1 MCAVCRAR
9 PARPAALTLRSRR
22 RGCTSCG
29 RTLRAFKR
37 RARQTPR
44 VAQLARARAR
54 AARRSSAP
62 RRRARRGLGWHL
74 SAGRRA
80 HTRSARAQKLEE
92 LDDAMTE
99 ARARS
104 RRGRASALNP
114 ETAPRAADDGRG
126 RRRQASS
133 RRRGAFRALRTPS
146 LPSYPPGLRPRD
158 PAARRLV
165 VQPHDPRSLSSTRPR
180 SLAPSSARRNKRRC
194 KPRSRRRENSIQR
207 DKRARER
214 VTRACVAV
222 AQVQKEAGTVG
233 ERQAALKKV
242 RALGRRG
249 PFRALSRNSDP
260 AGALR
265 ALRDV
270 DQPRGELEPGIRSP
284 YVGRASQCAH
294 LRPLSSKRRSLK
306 GRVNSP
312 IKRRPSAGIAAA
324 DGKAAASAVLCP
336 LSVHFVAC
344 S

>member
-44 VAQLARARAR
+44 VAQHARARAR

-62 RRRARRGLGWHL
+62 RRRARRGLWWHL

-104 RRGRASALNP
+104 RRGRASAPNP

-146 LPSYPPGLRPRD
+146 LPSFPPVSVPAIPPRVASCSNRTIRAVFHRRDRGVWHRVLRGATNED
-158 PAARRLV
+158 A
-165 VQPHDPRSLSSTRPR
+165 S
-180 SLAPSSARRNKRRC
+180 
-194 KPRSRRRENSIQR
+194 
-207 DKRARER
+207 RARGGAR
-214 VTRACVAV
+214 I
-222 AQVQKEAGTVG
+222 
-233 ERQAALKKV
+233 
-242 RALGRRG
+242 
-249 PFRALSRNSDP
+249 PSRETN
-260 AGALR
+260 A
-265 ALRDV
+265 
-270 DQPRGELEPGIRSP
+270 
-284 YVGRASQCAH
+284 RASA
-294 LRPLSSKRRSLK
+294 
-306 GRVNSP
+306 
-312 IKRRPSAGIAAA
+312 
-324 DGKAAASAVLCP
+324 
-336 LSVHFVAC
+336 
-344 S
+344 